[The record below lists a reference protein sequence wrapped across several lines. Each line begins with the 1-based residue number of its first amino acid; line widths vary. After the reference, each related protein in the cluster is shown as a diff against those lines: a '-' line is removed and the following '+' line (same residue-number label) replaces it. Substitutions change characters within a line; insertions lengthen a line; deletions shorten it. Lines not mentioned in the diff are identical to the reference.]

1 MEPLNLAVCDD
12 LPEEREALL
21 ALLEQAPI
29 ATICTQFGS
38 SEDLLEMFCPGK
50 FDLLLMDIYM
60 DGMTGVEAVQK
71 IREMDK
77 AIPIAFTTTS
87 TDHTLESYRLSVLK
101 YLEKP
106 VQQKEIDDLL
116 RLVKLQKDSAP
127 RLAIQQN
134 GKTQKLPLSEL
145 MVLEQQGHHVV
156 LSLKGGSTI
165 QLYGKLSDLLPQLE
179 QDLVAGGYDAQTPA
193 AIVYKATWPDEKV
206 CHCTVS
212 TLAQTAEANGIYKTA
227 LILVG
232 DFLGGSYER
241 SKLYDPAFTTEYR
254 QGKSQ

>member
-1 MEPLNLAVCDD
+1 MEPLNLAICDD
-12 LPEEREALL
+12 LPKEREALL

-29 ATICTQFGS
+29 ATNCTQFGS
-38 SEDLLEMFCPGK
+38 SEELLEAFRPGK
-50 FDLLLMDIYM
+50 FDLLLIDIYM

-87 TDHTLESYRLSVLK
+87 TEHTLESYRLSVLK

-106 VQQKEIDDLL
+106 VRQKDINDLL
-116 RLVKLQKDSAP
+116 HLVKLQKDSAP

-145 MVLEQQGHHVV
+145 MVLEQQGHHVT
-156 LSLKGGSTI
+156 LFLKGGSTI

-179 QDLVAGGYDAQTPA
+179 GQPFFCPHKSYCVNLAFVRRINEEYQSYELAEGKQVPISRSNRA
-193 AIVYKATWPDEKV
+193 KAKRAWE
-206 CHCTVS
+206 
-212 TLAQTAEANGIYKTA
+212 
-227 LILVG
+227 
-232 DFLGGSYER
+232 DFLFARTRGDG
-241 SKLYDPAFTTEYR
+241 
-254 QGKSQ
+254 

>member
-1 MEPLNLAVCDD
+1 MEPLNLAICDD
-12 LPEEREALL
+12 LPEEREKLL

-29 ATICTQFGS
+29 ATNCTQFGS
-38 SEDLLEMFCPGK
+38 SEELLEAFRPGK

-71 IREMDK
+71 IREMDE

-134 GKTQKLPLSEL
+134 GAAQRLPLSEL
-145 MVLEQQGHHVV
+145 LCLEQKGHHVV
-156 LSLKGGSTI
+156 LSRKDGSVL

-179 QDLVAGGYDAQTPA
+179 GQPFFCPHKSYCVNLAFVRGINEEYQCYEMADGKKVPISRTNRAKAKRAWEDFLFAQTRGE
-193 AIVYKATWPDEKV
+193 T
-206 CHCTVS
+206 
-212 TLAQTAEANGIYKTA
+212 
-227 LILVG
+227 
-232 DFLGGSYER
+232 
-241 SKLYDPAFTTEYR
+241 
-254 QGKSQ
+254 

>member
-12 LPEEREALL
+12 LPEEREKLL

-29 ATICTQFGS
+29 ATNCTQFGS
-38 SEDLLEMFCPGK
+38 SEELLEAFRPGK

-179 QDLVAGGYDAQTPA
+179 GQPFFCPHKSYCVNLAFVRGINEEYQSYELADGKQVPISRTNRAKAKRAWEDFLFAQTR
-193 AIVYKATWPDEKV
+193 
-206 CHCTVS
+206 
-212 TLAQTAEANGIYKTA
+212 GKT
-227 LILVG
+227 
-232 DFLGGSYER
+232 
-241 SKLYDPAFTTEYR
+241 
-254 QGKSQ
+254 

>member
-1 MEPLNLAVCDD
+1 MEPLNLAICDD
-12 LPEEREALL
+12 LPEEREKLL

-29 ATICTQFGS
+29 ATNCTQFGS
-38 SEDLLEMFCPGK
+38 SEELLEAFRPGK
-50 FDLLLMDIYM
+50 FNLLLMDIYM

-127 RLAIQQN
+127 RLAIRQN

-145 MVLEQQGHHVV
+145 MVLEQQGHHAV

-179 QDLVAGGYDAQTPA
+179 GQPFFCPHKSYCVN
-193 AIVYKATWPDEKV
+193 
-206 CHCTVS
+206 
-212 TLAQTAEANGIYKTA
+212 LAFVRGIHEEYQ
-227 LILVG
+227 
-232 DFLGGSYER
+232 SYE
-241 SKLYDPAFTTEYR
+241 LAD
-254 QGKSQ
+254 GKMVPISRANRAGARRAWEDYLFARTRRET

>member
-1 MEPLNLAVCDD
+1 MEPLRLAICDD
-12 LPEEREALL
+12 LPEEREKLL

-29 ATICTQFGS
+29 ATNCTQFGS
-38 SEDLLEMFCPGK
+38 SEELLEAFRPGK

-60 DGMTGVEAVQK
+60 NGMTGVEAVQK

-179 QDLVAGGYDAQTPA
+179 GQPFFCPHKSYCVNLAFVRGINEEYQCYEMADGKKVPISRPNRA
-193 AIVYKATWPDEKV
+193 KAKRAWEDYLFARTRRE
-206 CHCTVS
+206 T
-212 TLAQTAEANGIYKTA
+212 
-227 LILVG
+227 
-232 DFLGGSYER
+232 
-241 SKLYDPAFTTEYR
+241 
-254 QGKSQ
+254 

>member
-1 MEPLNLAVCDD
+1 MEPLNLAICDD
-12 LPEEREALL
+12 LPEERKALL

-29 ATICTQFGS
+29 ATNCTQFGS
-38 SEDLLEMFCPGK
+38 SEELLEAFRPGK
-50 FDLLLMDIYM
+50 FDLLLIDIYM

-71 IREMDK
+71 IREMDEH
-77 AIPIAFTTTS
+77 IPIAFTTTS

-165 QLYGKLSDLLPQLE
+165 QLYGKLSDLLPQLDGQPFFCPHKSYCVNLAFVRGINE
-179 QDLVAGGYDAQTPA
+179 EYQCYEMADGKKVPISRTNRA
-193 AIVYKATWPDEKV
+193 KAKRAWEDYLFARTR
-206 CHCTVS
+206 
-212 TLAQTAEANGIYKTA
+212 
-227 LILVG
+227 G
-232 DFLGGSYER
+232 DG
-241 SKLYDPAFTTEYR
+241 
-254 QGKSQ
+254 